1 MQERN
6 AQRTDRDCMKVAVLS
21 DTHNL
26 LRPQAATL
34 SGTRDAV
41 IHAGDIGS
49 LQLMDSVG
57 EAAGQETPVS
67 FVWGNNDGEWAEG
80 LPESHCLNGAS
91 FPFSWFTIK
100 VNRQTKA
107 G

>member
-41 IHAGDIGS
+41 IHAGDIAS
-49 LQLMDSVG
+49 LQLMDAVG
-57 EAAGQETPVS
+57 EAEEQETPVS
-67 FVWGNNDGEWAEG
+67 FVWGNNDEEWAEG
-80 LPESHCLNGAS
+80 LPESHCFTLGVIS
-91 FPFSWFTIK
+91 FFL
-100 VNRQTKA
+100 VHN
-107 G
+107 